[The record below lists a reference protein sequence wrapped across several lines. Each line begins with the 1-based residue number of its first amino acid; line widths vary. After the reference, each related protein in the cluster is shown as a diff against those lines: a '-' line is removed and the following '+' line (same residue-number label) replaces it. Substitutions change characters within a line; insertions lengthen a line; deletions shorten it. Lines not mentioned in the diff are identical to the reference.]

1 MIVEMKD
8 KPPLTES
15 VSEDGQNLILVI
27 TVDKESSAKDIDLDI
42 SETEMK
48 LESANYELKYKFK
61 LLKVNPDSVS
71 AKFSK
76 IKKTLT
82 LTINK
87 V

>member
-1 MIVEMKD
+1 MKD
-8 KPPLTES
+8 KPLITET
-15 VSEDGQNLILVI
+15 VSKDGKHLILVI
-27 TVDKESSAKDIDLDI
+27 YVEKESSAKDIDLDI
-42 SETEMK
+42 SETALK

-61 LLKVNPDSVS
+61 LLKVDPDSVG